1 MKIFRILAFALI
13 AIFSVLTFASNDD
26 DKRVSWEVLTNIKMI
41 EQDSRYIPEFS
52 QEVLDLDGK
61 TIELKGFMM
70 PLDNAE
76 TQNEFVLSGS
86 PLGSCF
92 FCIPGGPEAMVEVFS
107 ASGVKFSYDSV
118 VISGTLELVDD
129 DPMGMFYRM
138 RDATQ
143 VD

>member
-1 MKIFRILAFALI
+1 MYTLRTLVFVLI
-13 AIFSVLTFASNDD
+13 GIFSLLVFAKSDSDNL
-26 DKRVSWEVLTNIKMI
+26 VSWEVLTNIKMI

-76 TQNEFVLSGS
+76 LQKEFVLSGS

-92 FCIPGGPEAMVEVFS
+92 FCIPGGPEAMVEVIS
-107 ASGVKFSYDSV
+107 SSGIKFSYDTI
-118 VISGTLELVDD
+118 VISGTLELIND

-138 RDATQ
+138 NDATQ